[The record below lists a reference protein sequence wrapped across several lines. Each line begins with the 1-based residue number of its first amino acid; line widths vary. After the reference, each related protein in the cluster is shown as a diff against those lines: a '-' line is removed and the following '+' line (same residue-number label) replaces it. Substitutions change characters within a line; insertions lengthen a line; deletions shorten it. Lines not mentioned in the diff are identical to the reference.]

1 MRLKPLA
8 FGLACGT
15 IWGIS
20 LAMLTLWALL
30 RGQGAVLGKL
40 GGYYLGYSIS
50 ATGVVVSALC
60 GFAHAFLT
68 AAALAWLY
76 NRFAGK

>member
-1 MRLKPLA
+1 LRLKPLA

-15 IWGIS
+15 IGGVG
-20 LAMLTLWALL
+20 LALLTLCALL
-30 RGQGAVLGKL
+30 RGKGAILGKL
-40 GGYYLGYSIS
+40 GGYYPGYSIS
-50 ATGVVVSALC
+50 ATGVVVGALW
-60 GFAHAFLT
+60 GFAHAFVA